1 MVSRMKIKIVALGI
15 LMMLVFGNAIGLVTA
30 SSEGS
35 QPTWPTSW
43 ILADTDPNEGGPSD
57 HSRDVHFAY
66 YYYDADYLYFR
77 LECFGAPNFTN
88 NPDCRY
94 KWFIDTDDP
103 HNMAWQGS
111 KVYEAEFLLFVED
124 SPNPGGDGI
133 GEVYLLHDT
142 DGDGSIGY
150 DWHDYLITPG
160 PIRDTCIAGYRIIG
174 NCIDVYIRQTE
185 IGNPTLPYFTW
196 STDQEDPNLDATST
210 TDRSDSYWNTDLS
223 KTDVSIVMFDSV
235 DPVHP
240 GDSLTYTL
248 QVTNHGP
255 QDAVNV
261 CLKDILPDGVTF
273 YDAVPAQTDIVG
285 HTLWWNFTSLAV
297 GDSEQ
302 ITINVVIHNDTNSG
316 VITNSAVVS
325 SDTYDPMS
333 GDNEAWEETTVCLN
347 TDGDGVGNNT
357 GGDNNN
363 GGSDG
368 NETVNDTDDG
378 TGNSTGGDNN
388 GTGNNTGG
396 NNNGGSG
403 SYTPPDDNP
412 ATDGNTTPIE
422 NDSTGNTSLGM
433 GNENNDTINSSYN
446 PLSLPTIPGP
456 SEVKVYPPNEPVYNA
471 EPANVL
477 FVLLALL
484 LLFFLVLYYLRRKRK
499 KDEEQEDKN

>member
-15 LMMLVFGNAIGLVTA
+15 LMLLVLGNAIGLVTA

-43 ILADTDPNEGGPSD
+43 ILADTDPYEGGPSD

-66 YYYDADYLYFR
+66 YYYDANYLYFR
-77 LECFGAPNFTN
+77 LECFGTPNFTSH
-88 NPDCRY
+88 PDCRY

-124 SPNPGGDGI
+124 SPNPGGDGN

-150 DWHDYLITPG
+150 DWHDYLSTPG
-160 PIRDTCIAGYRIIG
+160 PIRDTSIAGYQIIG
-174 NCIDVYIRQTE
+174 NCIEVYVRQTE

-210 TDRSDSYWNTDLS
+210 TDRSDAYWNTDLS
-223 KTDVSIVMFDSV
+223 KADVGIVMSDSV

-255 QDAVNV
+255 NDVINV
-261 CLKDILPDGVTF
+261 FIQDILPDGVTF
-273 YDAVPAQTDIVG
+273 TDAFPAQTGIAG

-302 ITINVVIHNDTNSG
+302 IIINVTINNDTNAG
-316 VITNSAVVS
+316 VITNYAVVS
-325 SDTYDPMS
+325 SATYEPMP
-333 GDNEAWEETTVCLN
+333 GDNEALEETTVCVD
-347 TDGDGVGNNT
+347 TDGDGGGNNT
-357 GGDNNN
+357 GGD
-363 GGSDG
+363 
-368 NETVNDTDDG
+368 G
-378 TGNSTGGDNN
+378 TGNNTDGN
-388 GTGNNTGG
+388 GTGNNTGNNTSGNNTGSNTDGNNNSGSNTGG
-396 NNNGGSG
+396 NNNGGS
-403 SYTPPDDNP
+403 TPYYPSGNDS
-412 ATDGNTTPIE
+412 ATNG
-422 NDSTGNTSLGM
+422 NDSTGNTSLGI
-433 GNENNDTINSSYN
+433 GNENNNTVNSSYN
-446 PLSLPTIPGP
+446 PLSPPTIPGP
-456 SEVKVYPPNEPVYNA
+456 SEIPGYPPNEPVYTA
-471 EPANVL
+471 GPTNVL

-484 LLFFLVLYYLRRKRK
+484 LLLFLILYYLRRKRK
-499 KDEEQEDKN
+499 KDQESKEKN